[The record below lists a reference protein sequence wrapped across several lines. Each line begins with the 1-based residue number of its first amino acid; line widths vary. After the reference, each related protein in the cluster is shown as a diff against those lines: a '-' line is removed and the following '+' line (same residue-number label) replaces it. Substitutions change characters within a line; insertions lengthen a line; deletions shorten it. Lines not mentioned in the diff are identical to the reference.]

1 MDGLKNGLGQGV
13 VSFVKSVKSTLGSD
27 VGANYEEFKTKLI
40 GTSNLTSIPTE
51 GNNLLIMTY
60 ELIKENADDN
70 EIIAKG
76 FNAFKLAT
84 TNVLNNEA
92 SNQNPSK
99 TLIMEQKLYLE
110 EMKTHLEVLM
120 RQMQVGPPQVVEAI
134 IQVHIG
140 IHLAATY
147 IMLEYGY
154 VTMHIY

>member
-1 MDGLKNGLGQGV
+1 MDELKNGLGQGV

-76 FNAFKLAT
+76 FNTFKLAT
-84 TNVLNNEA
+84 TYVLNNEA
-92 SNQNPSK
+92 SNPNPSK

-110 EMKTHLEVLM
+110 EMKTHLEILM
-120 RQMQVGPPQVVEAI
+120 
-134 IQVHIG
+134 
-140 IHLAATY
+140 
-147 IMLEYGY
+147 
-154 VTMHIY
+154 